1 MDKEIPFLFDTD
13 TVLEIQR
20 QQRELLI
27 QAIENDKNIE
37 KNLDKIIKILNDLKE
52 NKLCQKN

>member
-20 QQRELLI
+20 QERELLF
-27 QAIENDKNIE
+27 QAIKNDKSIE
-37 KNLDKIIKILNDLKE
+37 KNLDDIIKMLSGLKE
-52 NKLCQKN
+52 NIGHES